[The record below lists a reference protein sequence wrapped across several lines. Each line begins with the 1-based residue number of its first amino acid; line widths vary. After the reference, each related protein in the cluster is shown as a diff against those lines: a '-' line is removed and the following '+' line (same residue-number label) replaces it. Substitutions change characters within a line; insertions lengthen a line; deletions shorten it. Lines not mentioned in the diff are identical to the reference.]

1 MVGRASTVHPR
12 VDSAVAA
19 VAGVVATVLA
29 AFVFEALTDRDW
41 SLQGWEWLEVTAFA
55 LLLSFGAS
63 RVILLALTRSETRR
77 GISRPPNGPRR
88 RTTGGVR
95 ERRVRSSGDPRRRH
109 VPKGRGSRCVRPRTL
124 VTGETE
130 ECPFAELARRVVP
143 LQVRRPVGISLFHAR
158 VRFNLARRQALARLP
173 FLAARDLVYDDWYYD
188 KIDRKATEL
197 YNRLAETL
205 VDIRSP
211 ASVVDVG
218 CGTGIILKRFA
229 DAVWTSAVS
238 KEASRLSA
246 ARRLATGSFAPTS
259 NTACP
264 TSGALTCVFA

>member
-1 MVGRASTVHPR
+1 MGRASTVHPR

-19 VAGVVATVLA
+19 VTGVVATVLA

-41 SLQGWEWLEVTAFA
+41 SLQGWEWPEVTAFA
-55 LLLSFGAS
+55 LLLSVVAVWVISNVLARTETS
-63 RVILLALTRSETRR
+63 RAPLRPRHGDR
-77 GISRPPNGPRR
+77 GG
-88 RTTGGVR
+88 
-95 ERRVRSSGDPRRRH
+95 ERREALGHGAFDQAAIPDDDTFRRAEE
-109 VPKGRGSRCVRPRTL
+109 VAVERPRTL

-130 ECPFAELARRVVP
+130 RTLRARELARRVIP
-143 LQVRRPVGISLFHAR
+143 LQVRRPLGISLFHAR

-229 DAVWTSAVS
+229 DAGVDVRGVEGKPVGYPPLGGWRPDR
-238 KEASRLSA
+238 SRQPRTRR
-246 ARRLATGSFAPTS
+246 ARPR
-259 NTACP
+259 
-264 TSGALTCVFA
+264 AL